1 MKRSRIVAAAL
12 ILPVMMGLSACG
24 KEISR
29 NLDDAREQYAESNFA
44 VIYGPDYQEFYVQCP
59 GVTADRAKELMDS
72 QSDKIEDNSDP
83 ESDHQN
89 VYLRGDGVEME
100 VKPVK
105 LDDTNLCGTFET
117 SNPEAFSRSATTVT
131 VTERAPSSSRRQT
144 PTESATPSES
154 AQPPADM
161 PEPEYRG
168 WLKVETPLTF
178 RKPERHEP
186 WQLDTSE
193 FNKTVGAGTSES
205 N

>member
-1 MKRSRIVAAAL
+1 MKRSRIVAVAL
-12 ILPVMMGLSACG
+12 ILPMMLGLSACG

-29 NLDDAREQYAESNFA
+29 NLDDGREQYAESNFA

-59 GVTADRAKELMDS
+59 GVTADEARELMDS

-89 VYLRGDGVEME
+89 VYLRGEGVEMD

-105 LDDTNLCGTFET
+105 LDDTDLCGTFET

-131 VTERAPSSSRRQT
+131 VTERAPSSSRRQ
-144 PTESATPSES
+144 TPSES

-186 WQLDTSE
+186 WQLDTTE
-193 FNKTVGAGTSES
+193 FNKAVGAESSET